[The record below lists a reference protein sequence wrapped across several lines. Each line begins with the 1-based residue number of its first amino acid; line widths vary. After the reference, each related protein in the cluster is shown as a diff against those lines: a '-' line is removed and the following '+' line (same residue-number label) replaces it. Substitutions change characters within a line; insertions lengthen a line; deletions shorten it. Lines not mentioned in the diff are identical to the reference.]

1 MRHIREITNI
11 LKEHSSI
18 DKRLLKT
25 VALMVCAL
33 LQMRTVNMKQ

>member
-1 MRHIREITNI
+1 MRHIKEMTHI
-11 LKEHSSI
+11 LKEQCSI